1 MADGVRVPIRVID
14 GVRWGHLSALA
25 ENHVVCGESVNL
37 KNEKFSFAG
46 GHRIRFYKN
55 VHWKIPDGIPLDI
68 SSVTPASAPRRHQH

>member
-25 ENHVVCGESVNL
+25 EN

-46 GHRIRFYKN
+46 GHRIRFYSFKKN